1 MQNIGSNQT
10 IIHYTGRKQLLK
22 GQTKI
27 KLDCFVL
34 SSKPGK
40 RILATPT
47 ILVSCCIYGEA
58 RGSRVS
64 SAYMAVPQGQ
74 VFLININTMKL
85 YSITNEN
92 KHIIFHSF
100 VLEAHILTLIKKT
113 SRLQTMP
120 IPSSNS
126 QASAWACLRVTDI
139 YKVYCF
145 KFVV

>member
-1 MQNIGSNQT
+1 M
-10 IIHYTGRKQLLK
+10 
-22 GQTKI
+22 
-27 KLDCFVL
+27 L

-92 KHIIFHSF
+92 KHMIFHRF
-100 VLEAHILTLIKKT
+100 VLEAHIFAIDQNN
-113 SRLQTMP
+113 LQVTNDVDTFFQQRSQYMAL
-120 IPSSNS
+120 PSS
-126 QASAWACLRVTDI
+126 
-139 YKVYCF
+139 YCYQ
-145 KFVV
+145 FVVINGNLLNLKGKKRLVTRYHSHRLLL